1 MSRLRRLLQPINW
14 AYAVGEI
21 ALIVAGVL
29 IALAIDNW
37 NQSRQDRRDELL
49 VLRQLCSELRTD
61 SADAQFNIGNV
72 RDAQTSALI
81 IKAHLEQGLP
91 YSDSLDAHF
100 GYLGLLPQ
108 HLRNAG
114 AYQTLRSRGLDLV
127 SNDSLRT
134 AITHLYEA
142 EYNFVDKLDFIARDQ
157 MNRWLP
163 VMARL
168 FELESFMGPARPR
181 RYAVLAEDEEF
192 LPMLNERIA
201 ISPALLM
208 IEDKML
214 AKITGLI
221 AAVERETGGCKAPG

>member
-1 MSRLRRLLQPINW
+1 MSRLRRLLQPVNW

-49 VLRQLCSELRTD
+49 ILRQLCSELRTD

-72 RDAQTSALI
+72 ENARQSALL

-91 YSDSLDAHF
+91 YSDSLDVHF
-100 GYLGLLPQ
+100 GRLGLLPL

-114 AYQTLRSRGLDLV
+114 AYQTLKSRGLDLI
-127 SNDSLRT
+127 SNDTLRT

-142 EYNFVDKLDFIARDQ
+142 Q
-157 MNRWLP
+157 
-163 VMARL
+163 
-168 FELESFMGPARPR
+168 
-181 RYAVLAEDEEF
+181 
-192 LPMLNERIA
+192 
-201 ISPALLM
+201 
-208 IEDKML
+208 
-214 AKITGLI
+214 
-221 AAVERETGGCKAPG
+221 